1 MPVALLS
8 VLLALR
14 IITLPMLVS
23 DMAVSAGVSPRL
35 AACVVGYESN
45 WNANE
50 ISTSNAQGLWQI
62 KPETAAW
69 AAGKLGMA
77 HWDLLDPIDNTTLGL
92 YILQTFPEWYLVIDI
107 CTGD

>member
-1 MPVALLS
+1 MTAA
-8 VLLALR
+8 LLALLLSLGIFTTR
-14 IITLPMLVS
+14 DVVRE
-23 DMAVSAGVSPRL
+23 MAVSAGVSPRL
-35 AACVVGYESN
+35 AACVVSYESG
-45 WNANE
+45 WNATE